1 MRLSSLNKLPNK
13 SYELCFEYDILEKK
27 YKLSCW
33 TAEDTKHM
41 IYETPYL
48 AEIEGVVV
56 GLSICN
62 DYDRYGKS
70 THNPMY
76 RYTVKPKYNGQ
87 SADRIPD
94 MM

>member
-1 MRLSSLNKLPNK
+1 
-13 SYELCFEYDILEKK
+13 
-27 YKLSCW
+27 
-33 TAEDTKHM
+33 M